1 MEKIPQFVLEDF
13 KEVYNANASIFYL
26 KLSEDILKSL
36 SKKSKTLWLNAD
48 VNDGQIILEEYLQYS
63 EDGVRIFYIKEDD
76 SCNVYFLF
84 NVDKR
89 EIVEFTIHNI
99 KRLKK

>member
-1 MEKIPQFVLEDF
+1 MEKIPKFVLEDF
-13 KEVYNANASIFYL
+13 KVTYNVNASIFKL

-36 SKKSKTLWLNAD
+36 LKKSKTLWLNAD

-63 EDGVRIFYIKEDD
+63 EDGVRVYYIKEDD
-76 SCNVYFLF
+76 SYNVYFLF
-84 NVDKR
+84 NINKR
-89 EIVEFTIHNI
+89 EIVEFTVHNI